1 MTTTKEYL
9 FKLERKI
16 QTATNRLEAAQ
27 YLLRNVETLK
37 FDWLFKHVSVKDG
50 APVVHTYPATVE
62 IERCVFAEV
71 QLHLFETKTQYR
83 VLQAYD
89 IPPAQWNILAD
100 MADAFGR
107 NRLERFELFLKQ
119 DEKWKEMFKGIVCS
133 EYYCVDFT
141 GTALYEHF
149 RKWEEML
156 EFIEE
161 LEYEIPKTI
170 SNSKPTM
177 KI

>member
-9 FKLERKI
+9 FKLERDI
-16 QTATNRLEAAQ
+16 LTATNRLEAAQ
-27 YLLRNVETLK
+27 YLLGNVETLK
-37 FDWLFKHVSVKDG
+37 FDWIFKHVSVKDG

-62 IERCVFAEV
+62 IERCVFADV

-89 IPPAQWNILAD
+89 ILPAQWDILAD

-107 NRLERFELFLKQ
+107 NSLERFELFLKQ
-119 DEKWKEMFKGIVCS
+119 DEKWKDMFKGIVCS
-133 EYYCVDFT
+133 EYSCADFR
-141 GTALYEHF
+141 GTALYEQF
-149 RKWEEML
+149 RQWEEWL
-156 EFIEE
+156 EFIED
-161 LEYEIPKTI
+161 LEHEIPKTI
-170 SNSKPTM
+170 ASTKPTM

>member
-9 FKLERKI
+9 FKLGREI

-37 FDWLFKHVSVKDG
+37 FDWIFKHVSVKDG

-62 IERCVFAEV
+62 IERCVFADV

-89 IPPAQWNILAD
+89 ILPAQWDILAY

-107 NRLERFELFLKQ
+107 NSLERFELFLKQ
-119 DEKWKEMFKGIVCS
+119 DEKWKEMFKSIVCS
-133 EYYCVDFT
+133 EYSCANFKR
-141 GTALYEHF
+141 TALYEHF
-149 RKWEEML
+149 RKWEEWL
-156 EFIEE
+156 EFIDE
-161 LEYEIPKTI
+161 LEDAVPI
-170 SNSKPTM
+170 SISSSKPTM